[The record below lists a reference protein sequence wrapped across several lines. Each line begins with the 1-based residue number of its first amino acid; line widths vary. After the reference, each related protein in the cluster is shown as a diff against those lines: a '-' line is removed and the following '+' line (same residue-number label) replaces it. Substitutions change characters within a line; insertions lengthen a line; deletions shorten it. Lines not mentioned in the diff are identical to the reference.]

1 MMNRDEML
9 RAYNAHSAAD
19 AYVLGFA
26 FHGELFAI
34 ELPELPDAVLKLDH
48 ASSKRGGQAKIRVR
62 VAKAEK
68 LALIAM
74 GAAAIGKVEDL
85 EADPHHNRGEN
96 FERIVTELN
105 GQRWTK
111 DSIPFWVAG
120 DLSLNGREL
129 QIKLD
134 GAELTNEKTLA
145 GLGVA

>member
-9 RAYNAHSAAD
+9 RTYNAHSAAD

-74 GAAAIGKVEDL
+74 GAAVIGKVEDL

-111 DSIPFWVAG
+111 DSVPFWVAG

-145 GLGVA
+145 GLAVA

>member
-1 MMNRDEML
+1 MMNREEML
-9 RAYNAHSAAD
+9 TAYAAHSAAD
-19 AYVLGFA
+19 AYILGFA
-26 FHGELFAI
+26 HHGVLYAI
-34 ELPELPDAVLKLDH
+34 ELPELPDAVLKLDR

-74 GAAAIGKVEDL
+74 GAAVIGKVEDL

-105 GQRWTK
+105 GQRWVK
-111 DSIPFWVAG
+111 DSVPFWVAG
-120 DLSLNGREL
+120 DLNLNGREL

-134 GAELTNEKTLA
+134 GAELTNERALA
-145 GLGVA
+145 SAALA

>member
-9 RAYNAHSAAD
+9 RTYNAHSAAD

-74 GAAAIGKVEDL
+74 GAAVIGKVEDL

-111 DSIPFWVAG
+111 DSVPFWVAG

-134 GAELTNEKTLA
+134 GAELTNEKTLT

>member
-9 RAYNAHSAAD
+9 RTYNAHSAAD

-74 GAAAIGKVEDL
+74 GAAVIGKVEDL

-111 DSIPFWVAG
+111 DSVPFWVAG
-120 DLSLNGREL
+120 DLNLNGREL

>member
-9 RAYNAHSAAD
+9 RTYNAHSAAD

-26 FHGELFAI
+26 HHGQLFAI

-74 GAAAIGKVEDL
+74 GAAVIGKVEDL

-111 DSIPFWVAG
+111 DSVPFWMAG

-129 QIKLD
+129 QIKFD

-145 GLGVA
+145 GLAVA

>member
-9 RAYNAHSAAD
+9 RTYNAHSAAD

-74 GAAAIGKVEDL
+74 GAAVIGKVEDL
-85 EADPHHNRGEN
+85 EADPHYNRGEN

-111 DSIPFWVAG
+111 DSVPFWVAG

>member
-9 RAYNAHSAAD
+9 RTYNAHSAAD
-19 AYVLGFA
+19 AYILGFA
-26 FHGELFAI
+26 HHGELYAI

-48 ASSKRGGQAKIRVR
+48 ASSKRGGMAKIRVR
-62 VAKAEK
+62 IAKAEK

-74 GAAAIGKVEDL
+74 GAAVIGKVEDL

-105 GQRWTK
+105 GQTWAK
-111 DSIPFWVAG
+111 DSVPFWMAG
-120 DLSLNGREL
+120 DLTLNGREL

-145 GLGVA
+145 GLAVA